1 MIRQTKY
8 KDKDYIIV
16 NTEMVIQHDDAIEL
30 AKIVVQVN
38 ITTVDPKYRSI
49 ILSKVDMLF
58 NKHFR
63 YMIQKPKPP
72 VKTKPWYKF
81 W

>member
-38 ITTVDPKYRSI
+38 ITSVDPKYRNL
-49 ILSKVDMLF
+49 ILSKIDTIF

-63 YMIQKPKPP
+63 YIIQKPKLP